1 MELNENQREAVEDE
15 SSACLVKANVGS
27 GKTTVLIE
35 KIRYLHEKKKI
46 PMEEMLVLTFTNR
59 AADEIRERLEAG
71 SLHTEGE
78 THWYGTFHSI
88 AKSLLEQ
95 VLPIEELGYQ
105 RNFTICLPEEE
116 LEMAKE
122 LIKARGLKIKYPNR
136 LEKRLEQA
144 GQYRKGRLRSLKD
157 YQDDLLTLVDLVSE
171 EKKKQN
177 QMSYE
182 DLLENTVSLLKA
194 HPEIHRPSWI
204 IVDEVQDCDQ
214 AQLEL
219 LGQLKGAGTSLFAVG
234 DPNQVIYSWRGSA
247 FNIFFRL
254 KQEYQA
260 RELSLPVNYRSSGT
274 ILAAARRFQQG
285 GSVLEG
291 IRETGEK
298 ISVKNHYDPFQEG
311 EYLAEK
317 LGKLHET
324 GVPWE
329 QMAVFYRLQEQSELL
344 EKLLKEGGV
353 PCEVPQKEEKGAESA
368 KAHGVQTVA
377 DGTGIETE
385 GEGSV
390 DPAGGGVKLM
400 TLHASKGLEFTHV
413 FIIGV
418 NDGLIPL
425 SGGSVDA
432 KEEEQRLFYVGMTRA
447 REFLELSYYTN
458 PGRARVFPGPG
469 SYLSR
474 IPGKLIRQEDA
485 AVGYHEDAKAAAE
498 HLQTIKKMVLEQKK
512 EKEQERPQAP
522 APAAADAA
530 GFMSAKMPESGQE
543 EGGAEKKDEVQ
554 KAQEERRVRHG
565 KYGEGVVVGETEET
579 LTVRFE
585 GYGEKELMKA
595 FSGLEEI

>member
-35 KIRYLHEKKKI
+35 KIRYLHEKKKV

-59 AADEIRERLEAG
+59 AANEIRERLEAG
-71 SLHTEGE
+71 GLHTEGE

-95 VLPIEELGYQ
+95 VLPVEELGYQ

-311 EYLAEK
+311 GYLAEK
-317 LGKLHET
+317 LKSLHET

-368 KAHGVQTVA
+368 KAHGVQTGA
-377 DGTGIETE
+377 DGTGIEPE
-385 GEGSV
+385 REGSV
-390 DPAGGGVKLM
+390 APAGGRVKLM

-425 SGGSVDA
+425 SGGSADA

-512 EKEQERPQAP
+512 EKEQEQPQAP
-522 APAAADAA
+522 AAAAE
-530 GFMSAKMPESGQE
+530 FISAKMPESGQK

>member
-1 MELNENQREAVEDE
+1 M
-15 SSACLVKANVGS
+15 
-27 GKTTVLIE
+27 
-35 KIRYLHEKKKI
+35 
-46 PMEEMLVLTFTNR
+46 
-59 AADEIRERLEAG
+59 
-71 SLHTEGE
+71 
-78 THWYGTFHSI
+78 
-88 AKSLLEQ
+88 
-95 VLPIEELGYQ
+95 
-105 RNFTICLPEEE
+105 
-116 LEMAKE
+116 
-122 LIKARGLKIKYPNR
+122 
-136 LEKRLEQA
+136 
-144 GQYRKGRLRSLKD
+144 
-157 YQDDLLTLVDLVSE
+157 DLVSE

-260 RELSLPVNYRSSGT
+260 RELSLSVNYRSSGT

-368 KAHGVQTVA
+368 KAHGVQTGA
-377 DGTGIETE
+377 DGTGIEPE

-543 EGGAEKKDEVQ
+543 EDGAEKKDEVQ
-554 KAQEERRVRHG
+554 KAQKERRVRHG
-565 KYGEGVVVGETEET
+565 KYGVGVVVGETEET

>member
-144 GQYRKGRLRSLKD
+144 GQYRKGRFRSLKD

-274 ILAAARRFQQG
+274 ILAAARRFQ
-285 GSVLEG
+285 
-291 IRETGEK
+291 
-298 ISVKNHYDPFQEG
+298 EG

-368 KAHGVQTVA
+368 KAHGVQTGA
-377 DGTGIETE
+377 DGTGIEPE

-543 EGGAEKKDEVQ
+543 EDGAEKKDEVQ

-579 LTVRFE
+579 LTVKFE

>member
-35 KIRYLHEKKKI
+35 KIRYLHEKKKV

-59 AADEIRERLEAG
+59 AANEIRERLEAG
-71 SLHTEGE
+71 GLHTEGE

-95 VLPIEELGYQ
+95 VLPVEELGYQ

-311 EYLAEK
+311 GYLAEK
-317 LGKLHET
+317 LKSLHET

-344 EKLLKEGGV
+344 EKLLKESGV

-368 KAHGVQTVA
+368 KAHGVQTGA
-377 DGTGIETE
+377 DGTGIEPE
-385 GEGSV
+385 REGSV
-390 DPAGGGVKLM
+390 APAGGRVKLM

-512 EKEQERPQAP
+512 EKEQEQPQAP
-522 APAAADAA
+522 AAAAE
-530 GFMSAKMPESGQE
+530 FISAKMPESGQK